1 MRFDTYELYYLDTYD
16 EEAADL
22 ANDLGIEQD
31 DPYFDEDIATH
42 LDADY
47 VIDTGLKV
55 AVIVHDIDTHEVE
68 LAMLQPGSP
77 QAPEWY
83 SPEDAANVVAEL
95 GRILVALDDK
105 TVKIVDPQ
113 DPAFALKRRASF
125 QAEDMTTA
133 TVAMLQDSQD
143 NALYTTFCIE
153 FRPNMNSDFT
163 FPVAIFAFDPRVGKL
178 SGHLLIDDN
187 PFAPPTFN
195 RAQKK
200 IVARRINDI
209 LESIHT
215 VMHEERTISPF
226 KNLGPQFR
234 SEGLP
239 SMEAVDTHHAID
251 QALEYLEQWWDERA
265 S

>member
-16 EEAADL
+16 DEAADL
-22 ANDLGIEQD
+22 ADDLGIEQD
-31 DPYFDEDIATH
+31 DPYFDEDIAIH

-47 VIDTGLKV
+47 VIVTGLIV
-55 AVIVHDIDTHEVE
+55 AVFVHDIDTHEVE

-83 SPEDAANVVAEL
+83 TQEDAANVVAEL

-105 TVKIVDPQ
+105 TVKITEPQ

-125 QAEDMTTA
+125 EAEDMTTA

-163 FPVAIFAFDPRVGKL
+163 FPVAVFAFDPRVSSL
-178 SGHLLIDDN
+178 SGHMLIDDN

-209 LESIHT
+209 LESIHAA
-215 VMHEERTISPF
+215 MHEDRTISPF

-251 QALEYLEQWWDERA
+251 QAIAYLKRYYGEQA

>member
-16 EEAADL
+16 EEVADL
-22 ANDLGIEQD
+22 ADDLGIEDD
-31 DPYFDEDIATH
+31 DPYFDEDIARH

-83 SPEDAANVVAEL
+83 TPEDAANVVAEL
-95 GRILVALDDK
+95 GRILVALDEK

-125 QAEDMTTA
+125 QAEDMSTA
-133 TVAMLQDSQD
+133 TLAMLQNSQD

-163 FPVAIFAFDPRVGKL
+163 FPVAVFAFDPRVGKL
-178 SGHLLIDDN
+178 SGHMLIDDS

-209 LESIHT
+209 LESIHAA
-215 VMHEERTISPF
+215 MHEDRTISPF
-226 KNLGPQFR
+226 TNLGPQFR
-234 SEGLP
+234 SEALP

-251 QALEYLEQWWDERA
+251 QAIEYLQRYYAQRA

>member
-22 ANDLGIEQD
+22 ADDLGIEHD
-31 DPYFDEDIATH
+31 DPYFEEDIARH

-47 VIDTGLKV
+47 VVDTGLKV

-68 LAMLQPGSP
+68 LAMLQPGSM

-83 SPEDAANVVAEL
+83 TPEDAANVVAEL

-125 QAEDMTTA
+125 EAEDMSTA
-133 TVAMLQDSQD
+133 TLAMVQNSQD

-163 FPVAIFAFDPRVGKL
+163 FPVAVFAFDPREGKL
-178 SGHLLIDDN
+178 SGHMLIDDN

-209 LESIHT
+209 LESIHAA
-215 VMHEERTISPF
+215 MHEERTISPF

-251 QALEYLEQWWDERA
+251 QAIAYLEQWWDERA